1 MNIKGNNR
9 KTKLIAIISVLSL
22 IVVFLG
28 IAFLPCVKVL
38 SLSNRKNPSEKVY
51 YRSMENG
58 FIISYTH
65 SVNKGRVHDY
75 YKTDGK
81 NFVLYKTEF
90 VSYGAGMPEIEET
103 PGAVFYEADGTYTM
117 EYKRNV
123 GRSFLLSVG
132 VIARHSI
139 SINGNEFFLE
149 DFFEPKT
156 SLVFNNKKIPIIE
169 YTISKI
175 EYKKLTTGDLIERQ
189 RNFTK
194 E

>member
-1 MNIKGNNR
+1 MKRTIIIAVIFLA
-9 KTKLIAIISVLSL
+9 LIFVLFFLPLFTVLS
-22 IVVFLG
+22 I
-28 IAFLPCVKVL
+28 
-38 SLSNRKNPSEKVY
+38 SNRKNPSEKIYFTDGKEFV
-51 YRSMENG
+51 
-58 FIISYTH
+58 ISYTH

-175 EYKKLTTGDLIERQ
+175 EYKKLTTGDLIEQQ